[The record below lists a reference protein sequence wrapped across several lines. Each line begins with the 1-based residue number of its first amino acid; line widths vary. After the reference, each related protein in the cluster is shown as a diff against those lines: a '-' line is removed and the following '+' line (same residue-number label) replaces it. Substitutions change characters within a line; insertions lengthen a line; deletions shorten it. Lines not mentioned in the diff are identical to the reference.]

1 MRSLP
6 TGSRTARRRPRP
18 GLPRALLPAVVAA
31 CAAVTAAGCAA
42 QAGVRDDGSAP
53 PLSAPASAVPLWPQ
67 YTPSAPPTPRQK
79 NDFTRYLPV
88 DKVKVP
94 SGGLARLSAKN
105 LLLHD
110 PNVPAVVQKE
120 VSLCPDGSHCP
131 LRDTVHRDLTGDG
144 RDELVVAADLPA
156 FERTLLQVYTA
167 SGRTVRPV
175 LIYWGPPGL
184 TGETFGRD
192 LLISAIGGD
201 GRVTT
206 RFRWNGNVM
215 VAVTPEGS
223 TATRT
228 PVPEDGTDIRPV
240 PDDGADIRPPIP
252 EDGGAARTATPGAQP
267 EAVPGS
273 TRGAADTGTR
283 TKTRTTR

>member
-42 QAGVRDDGSAP
+42 QAGVRDDGAAP
-53 PLSAPASAVPLWPQ
+53 SLSAPASAVPLWPR
-67 YTPSAPPTPRQK
+67 YTPSAVTTPREK
-79 NDFTRYLPV
+79 PDFARYLPV

-94 SGGLARLSAKN
+94 SGGLAALSAKN

-120 VSLCPDGSHCP
+120 VSLCPDGGYCP

-167 SGRTVRPV
+167 PGRTVRPV

-206 RFRWNGNVM
+206 RFRWNGTVM
-215 VAVTPEGS
+215 AAVTPEDG

-228 PVPEDGTDIRPV
+228 PLPDGAATGPPV
-240 PDDGADIRPPIP
+240 PGEGA
-252 EDGGAARTATPGAQP
+252 AARTADPGAAP
-267 EAVPGS
+267 EAVPSS
-273 TRGAADTGTR
+273 TGAAADTGTR
-283 TKTRTTR
+283 TETRTTR

>member
-6 TGSRTARRRPRP
+6 TGSRTARRRPHPR
-18 GLPRALLPAVVAA
+18 LPRGLLPAVVTA
-31 CAAVTAAGCAA
+31 CAAVTAAGCAT

-53 PLSAPASAVPLWPQ
+53 SLSAPASAVPLWPQ
-67 YTPSAPPTPRQK
+67 YTPSALPTPRQK
-79 NDFTRYLPV
+79 SDFARYLPV

-94 SGGLARLSAKN
+94 SGGLAALSAKN

-175 LIYWGPPGL
+175 LIHWGPPGL

-215 VAVTPEGS
+215 AAVTPEDG

-228 PVPEDGTDIRPV
+228 PVPK
-240 PDDGADIRPPIP
+240 DGADIRPPIP
-252 EDGGAARTATPGAQP
+252 EDGGAAPTAAPGAQP
-267 EAVPGS
+267 EAVPSS
-273 TRGAADTGTR
+273 TGAAADTGTR

>member
-6 TGSRTARRRPRP
+6 TGSRTARRPRP
-18 GLPRALLPAVVAA
+18 GPPRALLPAVVAA
-31 CAAVTAAGCAA
+31 CAAVLTAAGCAA
-42 QAGVRDDGSAP
+42 QAGVRDDGVAP
-53 PLSAPASAVPLWPQ
+53 SLSAPASAVPLWPR
-67 YTPSAPPTPRQK
+67 YTPPTVATPQEK
-79 NDFTRYLPV
+79 PDFARYLPV

-94 SGGLARLSAKN
+94 SGGLAALSAKN

-110 PNVPAVVQKE
+110 PNVPSVVQKE

-131 LRDTVHRDLTGDG
+131 LRDTAHRELTGDG

-192 LLISAIGGD
+192 LLISAIGKD

-206 RFRWNGNVM
+206 RFRWNGTVM
-215 VAVTPEGS
+215 AAVTPEDG

-228 PVPEDGTDIRPV
+228 PVPE
-240 PDDGADIRPPIP
+240 
-252 EDGGAARTATPGAQP
+252 GGAATRPPAPGEGGAGRTAAPGAAP
-267 EAVPGS
+267 EPLPSS
-273 TRGAADTGTR
+273 TGTAADTGTR
-283 TKTRTTR
+283 TETRTTR

>member
-6 TGSRTARRRPRP
+6 TGSRTARRPRP
-18 GLPRALLPAVVAA
+18 GPPRALLPAVVAA
-31 CAAVTAAGCAA
+31 CAAVLTAAGCAA
-42 QAGVRDDGSAP
+42 QAGVRDDGVAP
-53 PLSAPASAVPLWPQ
+53 SLSAPASAVPLWPR
-67 YTPSAPPTPRQK
+67 YTPPTVATPQEK
-79 NDFTRYLPV
+79 PDFARYLPV

-94 SGGLARLSAKN
+94 SGGLAALSAKN

-110 PNVPAVVQKE
+110 PNVPSVVQKE

-131 LRDTVHRDLTGDG
+131 LRDTAHRELTGDG

-192 LLISAIGGD
+192 LLISAIGKD

-206 RFRWNGNVM
+206 RFRWNGTVM
-215 VAVTPEGS
+215 AAVTPEDG
-223 TATRT
+223 TATR
-228 PVPEDGTDIRPV
+228 
-240 PDDGADIRPPIP
+240 PPAP
-252 EDGGAARTATPGAQP
+252 GEGGAGRTAAPGAAP
-267 EAVPGS
+267 EPLPSS
-273 TRGAADTGTR
+273 TGTAADTGTR
-283 TKTRTTR
+283 TETRTTR

>member
-6 TGSRTARRRPRP
+6 TGSRTARRPRPRP
-18 GLPRALLPAVVAA
+18 PRGLLPAVVAA
-31 CAAVTAAGCAA
+31 CTAVLTAAGCAA
-42 QAGVRDDGSAP
+42 QAGVRDDGAAP
-53 PLSAPASAVPLWPQ
+53 SLSAPASAVPLWPR
-67 YTPSAPPTPRQK
+67 YTPPTVATPQDK
-79 NDFTRYLPV
+79 PDFARYLPV
-88 DKVKVP
+88 DKIKVP
-94 SGGLARLSAKN
+94 SGGLAALSAKN

-131 LRDTVHRDLTGDG
+131 LRETARRDLTGDG
-144 RDELVVAADLPA
+144 RDELVVAVDLPT

-175 LIYWGPPGL
+175 LIYWGPHGL

-206 RFRWNGNVM
+206 RFRWNGTVM
-215 VAVTPEGS
+215 AAVTPEDG
-223 TATRT
+223 TATRP
-228 PVPEDGTDIRPV
+228 PVPE
-240 PDDGADIRPPIP
+240 
-252 EDGGAARTATPGAQP
+252 GGAATRPPAP
-267 EAVPGS
+267 EEGGTDLTAVPGAAPEALPSS
-273 TRGAADTGTR
+273 TSTAADTGTR
-283 TKTRTTR
+283 TETRTTR

>member
-18 GLPRALLPAVVAA
+18 RLPRALLPAVVAA
-31 CAAVTAAGCAA
+31 CATVTAAGCAA
-42 QAGVRDDGSAP
+42 QAGVRDDGAAP
-53 PLSAPASAVPLWPQ
+53 SLSAPASAVPLWPR
-67 YTPSAPPTPRQK
+67 YTPSAVTTPREK
-79 NDFTRYLPV
+79 SDFARYLPV

-94 SGGLARLSAKN
+94 SGGLAALSAKN

-110 PNVPAVVQKE
+110 PNVPSVIQKE
-120 VSLCPDGSHCP
+120 VSLCPDGSRCP
-131 LRDTVHRDLTGDG
+131 LRDTAHRDLTGDG

-206 RFRWNGNVM
+206 RFRWNGTVM
-215 VAVTPEGS
+215 AAVTPDGG

-228 PVPEDGTDIRPV
+228 PVPEDGAATRPPV
-240 PDDGADIRPPIP
+240 PGEGA
-252 EDGGAARTATPGAQP
+252 AARTADPGAAP
-267 EAVPGS
+267 EAVPSS
-273 TRGAADTGTR
+273 TGTAADTGTR
-283 TKTRTTR
+283 TETRTTR

>member
-6 TGSRTARRRPRP
+6 TGSRPVRRRPRP
-18 GLPRALLPAVVAA
+18 GLPRGLLSAVVAA

-42 QAGVRDDGSAP
+42 QAGVRDDGAAP
-53 PLSAPASAVPLWPQ
+53 SLSAPASAVPLWPR
-67 YTPSAPPTPRQK
+67 YTPSAATTPREK
-79 NDFTRYLPV
+79 PDFARYLPV

-94 SGGLARLSAKN
+94 SGGLAALSAKN

-120 VSLCPDGSHCP
+120 VSQCPDGGYCP

-144 RDELVVAADLPA
+144 RDELVVAADLPG

-167 SGRTVRPV
+167 SGHTVRPV

-192 LLISAIGGD
+192 LLISAIGED
-201 GRVTT
+201 GQVTT
-206 RFRWNGNVM
+206 RFRWNGTVM
-215 VAVTPEGS
+215 AAVTPEDG
-223 TATRT
+223 TATPT
-228 PVPEDGTDIRPV
+228 PV
-240 PDDGADIRPPIP
+240 PDDGAPARPPVP
-252 EDGGAARTATPGAQP
+252 EEGRARTADPGAAP
-267 EAVPGS
+267 EAVPSNTG
-273 TRGAADTGTR
+273 TAAETGTR
-283 TKTRTTR
+283 TETRTTR

>member
-6 TGSRTARRRPRP
+6 TGSRTARPRPRP
-18 GLPRALLPAVVAA
+18 RLPRGLLPTVVAA
-31 CAAVTAAGCAA
+31 CAAVMTAAGCAA
-42 QAGVRDDGSAP
+42 QAGVRDDGAAP
-53 PLSAPASAVPLWPQ
+53 SLSAPASAVPLWPR
-67 YTPSAPPTPRQK
+67 YTPTAVATPHEK
-79 NDFTRYLPV
+79 SDFTRYLPV

-94 SGGLARLSAKN
+94 AGGLAALSAKN

-120 VSLCPDGSHCP
+120 VSLCPDSDNCP

-144 RDELVVAADLPA
+144 RDELVVAADLPG

-167 SGRTVRPV
+167 SGRTVRPA

-206 RFRWNGNVM
+206 RFRWNGTVM
-215 VAVTPEGS
+215 AAVTPEGT

-228 PVPEDGTDIRPV
+228 PVP
-240 PDDGADIRPPIP
+240 DDGGAIRPPIP
-252 EDGGAARTATPGAQP
+252 EEGAPARTAAPGVAP
-267 EAVPGS
+267 EAVPRS
-273 TRGAADTGTR
+273 TGTAADTGTR
-283 TKTRTTR
+283 TETRTTR